1 MPALAAPGTAS
12 RPPWGTEV
20 LPRRPAGRCQA
31 PAAPNPQFWGVQLI
45 PVAQASPRP
54 LVTSRGGE
62 NAQGVN
68 QGGWLTKTT
77 ASIEAD
83 LPFFFLYEAA
93 HECIAK
99 AAPSRGAS
107 RSQPHTSSLGHVTGS
122 RRGLGRTGPQ
132 SPPHSHPAASQQ
144 PGVVPPLLAGSGF
157 GGPLR
162 HGEFCSRFCFW
173 GKRPAPRLLLLLIF
187 VPWRKQLCS
196 KGLSA
201 FAADL

>member
-83 LPFFFLYEAA
+83 LPFFFCMRLLTSALRKQRRHGA
-93 HECIAK
+93 LR
-99 AAPSRGAS
+99 APSPTHPHSGTSRDHGVGWVGRDLKAHPIPTPLPLSSPGLFPLSWQGWGLGVPSGTGDFARDSASGAS
-107 RSQPHTSSLGHVTGS
+107 DL
-122 RRGLGRTGPQ
+122 
-132 SPPHSHPAASQQ
+132 PPA
-144 PGVVPPLLAGSGF
+144 
-157 GGPLR
+157 
-162 HGEFCSRFCFW
+162 CSCF
-173 GKRPAPRLLLLLIF
+173 
-187 VPWRKQLCS
+187 
-196 KGLSA
+196 
-201 FAADL
+201 